1 MKDSH
6 LTLRLPATLARLLE
20 RLARTRGMPKS
31 HLVREAVASYVGG
44 GDIDRGER
52 TITAREL
59 AKRWRSIPRLTPQ
72 EADDL
77 STDIAEA
84 RAKLPK
90 PISRWN

>member
-20 RLARTRGMPKS
+20 RLAHTRGLPKS
-31 HLVREAVASYVGG
+31 HLVREAVAIYVGG
-44 GDIDRGER
+44 VDMDRGER

-59 AKRWRSIPRLTPQ
+59 AKRWRSIPHLTPE

-77 STDIAEA
+77 STDIADA
-84 RAKLPK
+84 RAKLPT
-90 PISRWN
+90 PESRWK